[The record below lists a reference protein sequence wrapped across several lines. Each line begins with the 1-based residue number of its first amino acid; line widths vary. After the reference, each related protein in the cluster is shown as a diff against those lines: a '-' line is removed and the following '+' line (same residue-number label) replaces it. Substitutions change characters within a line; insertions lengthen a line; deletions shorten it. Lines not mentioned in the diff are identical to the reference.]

1 MKKDYVAIA
10 KSYAEDV
17 VSGRQLACKYVRLV
31 CQRYLDDLKRQGEN
45 DFRYRL
51 DTVKAAKVCRFME
64 LMPHI
69 KGRWAQ
75 QKQLLHLEPWQCFI
89 NVNVFGWVSKET
101 GFRRYRRVYVEVPRK
116 NSKSTMTAAVA
127 NYMLAEDGEH
137 GAEVYSGATTEKQ
150 AWEVFG
156 PARLMAQKT
165 PKLVEHYGIEIG
177 AKNLNIRETA
187 SKFEPIVG
195 KPGDGA
201 SPSFSITDEYHEHPT
216 SEQYDTM
223 VTGMGAREQPIAWV
237 ITTAGSN
244 TAGPCYALRTQATD
258 SIEGKIDHDELFS
271 IIYTI
276 DEDTDWTSEEALRMA
291 NPNMGVSVF
300 AEFLRTEQQRAIK
313 SPREQATFKTKHLDV
328 WVTASSPYFNSES
341 WNRLGDPDLTESAFI
356 GEPCAYG
363 LDLAS
368 RKDIAGYV
376 KLFQRLEN
384 NKPHYYVFGSF
395 YIPEKLIEEP
405 EYRHYAGWVEQGY
418 LKTTPGDSTDF
429 DYIESDVKADGERFP
444 VLRIGLDPWNARQLA
459 GHLSDHFGRDK
470 VLEVPQ
476 NVANLSFPMKEVQA
490 AIDDGRIHH
499 TGNPAFNWMIGNVT
513 AQEDRNGNVYPRKES
528 PERKIDAALMLIIAM
543 NPAVGT
549 FEVTEPA
556 IYFLSNR

>member
-1 MKKDYVAIA
+1 MSRDYVAIA
-10 KSYAEDV
+10 DKYAKDV
-17 VSGRQLACKYVRLV
+17 VSGKQIACRYVRLV
-31 CQRYLDDLKRQGEN
+31 CQRFIEDKKRKGK
-45 DFRYRL
+45 DFPYRL
-51 DTVKAAKVCRFME
+51 DEAKATKVCRFVE

-69 KGRWAQ
+69 KGKWAQ
-75 QKQLLHLEPWQCFI
+75 QKEFIQLQPWQCFI
-89 NVNVFGWVSKET
+89 IVNVFGWISKES
-101 GFRRYRRVYVEVPRK
+101 GLRRYRRVYIEVPRK
-116 NSKSTMTAAVA
+116 NAKSTTTAAIA

-165 PKLVEHYGIEIG
+165 PELVRHYGIDIG
-177 AKNLNIRETA
+177 AKNLNIRAVA

-244 TAGPCYALRTQATD
+244 TAGPCFALRTQATD

-271 IIYTI
+271 LIYTV
-276 DEDTDWTSEEALRMA
+276 DEDTDWTSEDALRMA

-300 AEFLRTEQQRAIK
+300 ADFLRTEQQRAIK
-313 SPREQATFKTKHLDV
+313 SPREQAKFKTKHLDI
-328 WVTASSPYFNSES
+328 WVTAASPYFNSEL
-341 WNRLGDPDLTESAFI
+341 WNRLGDKSLVQEAFI

-368 RKDIAGYV
+368 RKDIAGYA
-376 KLFQRLEN
+376 KLFQRIQDG
-384 NKPHYYVFGSF
+384 KPHFYVFGEF
-395 YIPEKLIEEP
+395 YVPEALAEDP
-405 EYRHYAGWVEQGY
+405 EYRHYAEWVTQGH

-429 DYIESDVKADGERFP
+429 DYIEADIKADGDRFP
-444 VLRIGLDPWNARQLA
+444 VLRIGIDPWNARQVA
-459 GHLSDHFGRDK
+459 GHLGDHFGADK
-470 VLEVPQ
+470 ILEVPQ
-476 NVANLSFPMKEVQA
+476 TVAHLSFPMKEVQA
-490 AIDDGRIHH
+490 AIDDGRMHH
-499 TGNPAFNWMIGNVT
+499 NGNPAFGWMIGNVT
-513 AQEDRNGNVYPRKES
+513 AQEDRNGNVFPRKES
-528 PERKIDAALMLIIAM
+528 AERKIDAALMLIIAM
-543 NPAVGT
+543 NPSVGA
-549 FEVTEPA
+549 FEQTEPM
-556 IYFLSNR
+556 IHFLNYS